1 MSAIGYTLVPE
12 RILSSKLEVNPNT
25 TDKTDADIV
34 DKYFDLFEWLCPD
47 QVLEENHFD
56 EKEYSVESNFSANP
70 KMSIKG
76 SLKNHLD
83 YWKNAIGAKHLSYIG
98 D

>member
-1 MSAIGYTLVPE
+1 MSAIGYTLVPK

-56 EKEYSVESNFSANP
+56 EKEYRVESNFSANP